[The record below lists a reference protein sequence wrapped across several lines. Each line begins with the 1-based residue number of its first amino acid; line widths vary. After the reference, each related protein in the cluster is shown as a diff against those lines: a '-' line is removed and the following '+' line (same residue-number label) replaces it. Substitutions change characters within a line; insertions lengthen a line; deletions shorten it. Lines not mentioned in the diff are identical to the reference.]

1 MTRRVLLLAVV
12 GAIASSFR
20 DVPIEPNT
28 VMIGEVGLSGELRSV
43 GDLPRRLH
51 EAARLG
57 FSNAIVPAYR
67 RDQLPKIGGLTIRVA
82 RSVSEAIA
90 LALGGADNRPA
101 PSKRPEHDE
110 DEY

>member
-1 MTRRVLLLAVV
+1 
-12 GAIASSFR
+12 
-20 DVPIEPNT
+20 
-28 VMIGEVGLSGELRSV
+28 MIGEVGLSGELRSV

-101 PSKRPEHDE
+101 SAKRPERDE